1 MTDTTLDKFRTV
13 SQARGEVFDGY
24 EGGIHCPVCNQ
35 FVKLYKRKLTSSM
48 AYALILIHWYFKN
61 NPEEKWL
68 HVEKYLKSI
77 ESVPHPIRG
86 DFHKLRYWKLIEKK
100 KGEKEDGNPDVGYY
114 AITDKGKEFVEKKI
128 QVPKHVY
135 IYNSEV
141 KGFNEDVEI
150 DIQNALGSKFQ
161 YDELMLNNLEDENE

>member
-13 SQARGEVFDGY
+13 SQAREEVFNGY
-24 EGGIHCPVCNQ
+24 EEGMHCPVCSQ

-77 ESVPHPIRG
+77 ESVPQSDKRG
-86 DFHKLRYWKLIEKK
+86 F
-100 KGEKEDGNPDVGYY
+100 P
-114 AITDKGKEFVEKKI
+114 
-128 QVPKHVY
+128 
-135 IYNSEV
+135 
-141 KGFNEDVEI
+141 
-150 DIQNALGSKFQ
+150 
-161 YDELMLNNLEDENE
+161 

>member
-1 MTDTTLDKFRTV
+1 LKRKKERKKTVTRTLDIT
-13 SQARGEVFDGY
+13 
-24 EGGIHCPVCNQ
+24 P
-35 FVKLYKRKLTSSM
+35 LLTK
-48 AYALILIHWYFKN
+48 AKN
-61 NPEEKWL
+61 
-68 HVEKYLKSI
+68 
-77 ESVPHPIRG
+77 
-86 DFHKLRYWKLIEKK
+86 
-100 KGEKEDGNPDVGYY
+100 
-114 AITDKGKEFVEKKI
+114 FVEKKI